1 MERFYFQFTLL
12 FFLSVGHPFA
22 FAKGSRWQEL
32 MNLVQHETRVIESAT
47 KRSPELNY
55 RLLSLYSEKL
65 KLIHE
70 KNNKEFLSASQLNK
84 GGPSKD
90 SFFTETRSLYEKTK
104 AFGLKLL
111 ADRPT
116 AFLRSEILL
125 TMSLNSRD
133 FGKDHITEGYLLEVM
148 KLLKGKKH
156 PVLHHAETAIAEYYY
171 NEKRYELAVQYYE
184 KVIQDEQDDWL
195 AKHYL
200 NLSWCYLKS
209 KNFEAAILSIN
220 NAYKLSKN
228 LSYVSVREQVLE
240 NIGPFYVYSGKPL
253 EGLAF
258 YVNNE
263 KEPLDHLLNLAKKTS
278 DKGHRS
284 ETLKI
289 LNTAQELVSAKKLIN
304 YQEDVFHAY
313 LDYYRHYGLFAE
325 FNETSNKLVNF
336 YHSVKTKKST
346 DIKLLQETIEKLS
359 SLASFLQTKVSKDI
373 KEDGGSYNQK
383 ELNLILNL
391 FNQLISI
398 DPIRTAD
405 YQYFQ
410 GETHFAVRNFLLAG
424 EVYSIALKTSKTTG
438 QTQLRQKVLHSFL
451 ALTALEEIPKDKNRE
466 FLILAY
472 NEHIEFLPKH
482 ETTLKIYPKLFEIY
496 RELKLDLKG
505 AEVLKKYETSFP
517 QDLKSQQ
524 GLMTKLIDD
533 LIDRK
538 DTKKI
543 AYWIHEFKKGFLAFP
558 DSLIVQTEVTLG
570 NMLFLEY
577 QAFAKAGRK
586 LEAAEGFESIYKND
600 LYTNKIKSLSAYFAS
615 LIQLELA
622 QTDLAYDWQI
632 KSFNIMSK
640 EDRLNKREE
649 MASIAERFY
658 FLQDFKS
665 SFKLGTFYLKEFC
678 SIKDKIE
685 DRFYEISIAT
695 AIVENN
701 PKDAIDI
708 VDDFSICTS
717 DPKLKENALTQVFN
731 SFEKKHDLK
740 KMKSF
745 VHKFPI
751 EILKQRYALFL
762 KNLFWDKNQSHL
774 RENILQE
781 IAWLNEPGTHAWLQG
796 IKIFDAAV
804 LESNKLTDFVFL
816 RDGEFNSALFNQDLS
831 RYLLQIQKFRSKY
844 EHLLSSEIQEVSIS
858 SALVFVNLYTN
869 VAKKIK
875 AFHPSGMNSETL
887 KDFQAAMTQVA
898 AAFEKSAQDF
908 KRKTTLL
915 VNNKLL
921 LSPTYKMFAGL
932 QNIEHP
938 SSSAVSGLIMDMSF
952 KD

>member
-1 MERFYFQFTLL
+1 M
-12 FFLSVGHPFA
+12 SVGHSFA

-32 MNLVQHETRVIESAT
+32 MNLVQHETRIIENAT

-55 RLLSLYSEKL
+55 RLLTLYSEKL

-70 KNNKEFLSASQLNK
+70 KNNKDFLGSSQSSQGGASK
-84 GGPSKD
+84 E
-90 SFFTETRSLYEKTK
+90 SFFTETRNLYDKTK
-104 AFGLKLL
+104 AFGLKILTDKPSALL
-111 ADRPT
+111 RA
-116 AFLRSEILL
+116 EILL

-133 FGKDHITEGYLLEVM
+133 FGKDHITETYLLEVM

-156 PVLHHAETAIAEYYY
+156 PVLHHAETAISEYYY
-171 NEKRYELAVQYYE
+171 NEKEYELAVHYYE
-184 KVIQDEQDDWL
+184 KIIQNEQDDWL
-195 AKHYL
+195 PKHYL
-200 NLSWCYLKS
+200 NLAWCYLKS
-209 KNFEAAILSIN
+209 KNFDRAILSIN
-220 NAYKLSKN
+220 HAYKLSKN
-228 LSYVSVREQVLE
+228 SKYVSVREQALE

-289 LNTAQELVSAKKLIN
+289 LNTAQELVSGKKITH
-304 YQEDVFHAY
+304 YQEDVFHAF

-325 FNETSNKLVNF
+325 FNETSNQLVSF
-336 YHSVKTKKST
+336 YLSLKSKKSGE
-346 DIKLLQETIEKLS
+346 IKFLQETIEKLS

-373 KEDGGSYNQK
+373 KEDGGSFNQK

-424 EVYSIALKTSKTTG
+424 EAYSIALKTSKTTG
-438 QTQLRQKVLHSFL
+438 QTQLRQKILHSFL
-451 ALTALEEIPKDKNRE
+451 ALTASEEIPKDKNRE

-472 NEHIEFLPKH
+472 NEHIEFLPRH

-543 AYWIHEFKKGFLAFP
+543 AYWIHEFKKGFLGFP
-558 DSLIVQTEVTLG
+558 DSLIEQTEVTLG

-577 QAFAKAGRK
+577 QGLAKAGRK

-658 FLQDFKS
+658 FLQDFKA
-665 SFKLGTFYLKEFC
+665 SFKLASFYLKEFC
-678 SIKDKIE
+678 PIKDKIE

-695 AIVENN
+695 ALVQNH
-701 PKDAIDI
+701 PKDAIEI
-708 VDDFSICTS
+708 VDSFSLCTTQ
-717 DPKLKENALTQVFN
+717 PLLKENALIQVFN
-731 SFEKKHDLK
+731 VFEKKYDFK
-740 KMKSF
+740 NMKSF
-745 VHKFPI
+745 VHKYPVDA
-751 EILKQRYALFL
+751 LKERYAHFL
-762 KNLFWDKNQSHL
+762 KRSFWNETQSHL
-774 RENILQE
+774 KENILQE
-781 IAWLNEPGTHAWLQG
+781 VAWINAPGTHTWLED
-796 IKIFDAAV
+796 IKIFDSARF
-804 LESNKLTDFVFL
+804 ESHNLTDFVLL
-816 RDGEFNSALFNQDLS
+816 RDGEFNSAIFNQDLS
-831 RYLLQIQKFRSKY
+831 SYLLLIQKFRSKY

-869 VAKKIK
+869 IAKKVKTIRP
-875 AFHPSGMNSETL
+875 AGMNSETL
-887 KDFQAAMTQVA
+887 KDFQAAMIQVA
-898 AAFEKSAQDF
+898 SAFEKSSQDF
-908 KRKTTLL
+908 RKKTRLL
-915 VNNKLL
+915 VSNKLL
-921 LSPTYKMFAGL
+921 LSPSYKMFAGV

-938 SSSAVSGLIMDMSF
+938 SSSAVSGLMMDMNS
-952 KD
+952 KE